1 MFNTLHFIWNHPISS
16 ANRLAAFSRYFR
28 WQIGTRIL
36 NGPVVIQFVEKSQ
49 LVCERSMSGATGNLY
64 CGLHEFGDMGFL
76 LHFLRPEDE
85 FADIGANIGSFT
97 ILASGVVGA
106 KTVSLEPVPST
117 FNRMKRN
124 IRLNDIE
131 DRVNAHCVA
140 AGAEEGSI
148 LFSIDQDCV
157 NQVVSESYEGQSMR
171 VPVVP
176 MDELLKGKSP
186 TLWKVDVEGFEH
198 EVLKGATGSLRNS
211 SLNAV
216 LLEADSEEIRGVMTQ
231 AGFARA
237 SYEPISRQLSL
248 VEPNQ
253 KGTGLNTN
261 NNLWIRNFETVDER
275 VRTGRQ
281 FTVYG
286 KSF

>member
-1 MFNTLHFIWNHPISS
+1 MFNTLRFIWNHPISS
-16 ANRLAAFSRYFR
+16 ANRLAACSRYFR

-36 NGPVVIQFVEKSQ
+36 NCPVVIQFVDKSQ

-85 FADIGANIGSFT
+85 FTDIGANIGSFT

-124 IRLNDIE
+124 IRLNDI
-131 DRVNAHCVA
+131 DDLVNAHCVA
-140 AGAEEGSI
+140 AGAELGSI

-176 MDELLKGKSP
+176 LDDLLKGKSP
-186 TLWKVDVEGFEH
+186 TLWKIDVEGFEH
-198 EVLKGATGSLRNS
+198 EVLKGASGALRNS

-216 LLEADSEEIRGVMTQ
+216 LLEADSEEIRGIMTQ

-237 SYEPISRQLSL
+237 SYEPISRKLSL
-248 VEPNQ
+248 VEPNH

-261 NNLWIRNFETVDER
+261 NNLWIRNFEIVAER
-275 VRTGRQ
+275 VRTTRQ
-281 FTVYG
+281 FTIYG